1 MAGPIC
7 NLQSE
12 YPSAVPLRTESKGQ
26 NDPKT
31 DKNLKDDAHDIAA
44 LSLIRQLRNL
54 GHSRARIHE
63 MIDAQF
69 GASIPQDIGVE
80 ELPEPIGAI
89 QDRTSVPAALAS
101 IAEPNN
107 ALQYNSTSELLN
119 VHNVIEEESCSPRAA
134 SPSSSWKTI
143 TA

>member
-31 DKNLKDDAHDIAA
+31 DKNLEDDAHDIVA

-69 GASIPQDIGVE
+69 GASFPQDIAAE
-80 ELPEPIGAI
+80 ALPEPLGAT
-89 QDRTSVPAALAS
+89 QDHSSAPAALAS
-101 IAEPNN
+101 TEEPIIAFKF
-107 ALQYNSTSELLN
+107 NSTSGSEY